1 MPTVA
6 GDTSVYNKDT
16 NVENERKYLT
26 GLINEG
32 NAWAQTQLEALN
44 NWAAQNYT
52 PLYVPKTASDSGGQY
67 VDALQDA
74 SQAAALEALES
85 AYDQNVLA
93 LDQAAANIP
102 QTYRSARNQVAAANE
117 ISRAGLNEY
126 AAASGLNTGAGGQ
139 MQLSLANTLQNN
151 QSALYQAQADALAEI
166 ENQRAALKVSY
177 QNAVAEAIASGNLAR
192 AEAKY
197 SEWVRQEENLLQAA
211 MFNAQQKASYD
222 QLDYNRVQ
230 SERADARER
239 VLNHIILGGSVES
252 LDPSLIAASG
262 YTTAELNQ
270 YVTAA
275 QQGKI

>member
-1 MPTVA
+1 
-6 GDTSVYNKDT
+6 
-16 NVENERKYLT
+16 
-26 GLINEG
+26 
-32 NAWAQTQLEALN
+32 
-44 NWAAQNYT
+44 
-52 PLYVPKTASDSGGQY
+52 
-67 VDALQDA
+67 
-74 SQAAALEALES
+74 
-85 AYDQNVLA
+85 
-93 LDQAAANIP
+93 
-102 QTYRSARNQVAAANE
+102 
-117 ISRAGLNEY
+117 
-126 AAASGLNTGAGGQ
+126 

>member
-93 LDQAAANIP
+93 LDQAAA
-102 QTYRSARNQVAAANE
+102 
-117 ISRAGLNEY
+117 
-126 AAASGLNTGAGGQ
+126 
-139 MQLSLANTLQNN
+139 
-151 QSALYQAQADALAEI
+151 
-166 ENQRAALKVSY
+166 
-177 QNAVAEAIASGNLAR
+177 
-192 AEAKY
+192 
-197 SEWVRQEENLLQAA
+197 
-211 MFNAQQKASYD
+211 
-222 QLDYNRVQ
+222 
-230 SERADARER
+230 
-239 VLNHIILGGSVES
+239 
-252 LDPSLIAASG
+252 
-262 YTTAELNQ
+262 
-270 YVTAA
+270 
-275 QQGKI
+275 